1 MSRLLTALLLLLL
14 LVPTAQA
21 QDDEDFEIRPNRR
34 QRGGGI
40 VGGGGGVIPTW
51 HFLNTKDLNQAL
63 ASKGFPVL
71 DEGGMFLFGGQGY
84 AYIMIIPNLRVGGLG
99 YGGSMEAT
107 LYPETRGYVDPYRS
121 STLSLSAGGVLLEY
135 VIPFGRFHIALGGM
149 VGGGSYTLTMTQA
162 SVLPKSWD
170 GLFPSSPNAETDT
183 RHELRSSFLT
193 WQPSLTLEYEVHPF
207 IVLGVTGGYFGGSG
221 EWELDET
228 FPVSGMPDFAFESPF
243 LRLGLTFGLFLGEN

>member
-1 MSRLLTALLLLLL
+1 MHRLLTALLLFLLI
-14 LVPTAQA
+14 VPATHA

-51 HFLNTKDLNQAL
+51 HFLTTKDLNRAL
-63 ASKGFPVL
+63 APMGFPAL
-71 DEGGMFLFGGQGY
+71 DEQGMFVFGGQGY
-84 AYIMIIPNLRVGGLG
+84 AYIMLIPNLRVGGLG

-107 LYPETRGYVDPYRS
+107 LQPMTRGYLEPYRS
-121 STLSLSAGGVLLEY
+121 TKLSLSAGGVLLEY
-135 VIPFGRFHIALGGM
+135 VIPFGRFHIAFGGM
-149 VGGGSYTLTMTQA
+149 VGGGSYTLTLMEA
-162 SVLPKSWD
+162 SVLPKTWG
-170 GLFPSSPNAETDT
+170 GLFPSSPGSESDT

-207 IVLGVTGGYFGGSG
+207 IVLGLTGGYVGGSG
-221 EWELDET
+221 DWELDET
-228 FPVSGMPDFAFESPF
+228 YPISGMPDFAFESPF